1 MDFDV
6 FFDDLGIK
14 APDRCFDGFFK
25 EAFAEYQKSG
35 VYFLD
40 DAYIAYVNSF
50 EDCLS
55 NCLEETRSAAAKLR
69 ENETLAVYA
78 LFLHRAMAQRTAF
91 LKHIK
96 TFEFPGGEEEERRLL
111 PFIVLLPELPKLF
124 ERLKAR
130 EVPEDIIAASLRQ
143 FEDCVF
149 LTQERT
155 GRLGFLKRY
164 FDHMQLYLDEKVL
177 NIGRLRFE
185 MVPALESD
193 ILVLRNNAGEA
204 AVLFDGAKINC
215 AGRLYGTPPEKENET
230 CFIAKAEETETGFL
244 GFCADENGNCAS
256 CTREYP
262 KSIWKTAL
270 RKGDA
275 VLSVH
280 IPNKGALTKEACEA
294 SYKRAQA
301 VFRACYPEFEFKA
314 FHCHSWMLDPQLH
327 KFLPES
333 SNILAFQRK
342 FTQYAGQT
350 EGKDVFNFVFK
361 LQFKE
366 YNDMPEDT
374 SLQRGLKKHYLDG
387 KYIYEYEGIFF
398 GAE

>member
-1 MDFDV
+1 MDFNV
-6 FFDDLGIK
+6 FFDALGIK
-14 APDRCFDGFFK
+14 APDRCFDGVFK
-25 EAFAEYQKSG
+25 EAVAEYRSNG

-55 NCLEETRSAAAKLR
+55 NCLEETQSAAAKLR

-78 LFLHRAMAQRTAF
+78 LFLHRAMAQRKAF
-91 LKHIK
+91 LEHIN
-96 TFEFPGGEEEERRLL
+96 TFAFPVGEEDELRLL
-111 PFIVLLPELPKLF
+111 PFIVLLPEIPRLF
-124 ERLKAR
+124 EKLNERK
-130 EVPEDIIAASLRQ
+130 VPKDIIAASLRQ

-164 FDHMQLYLDEKVL
+164 FDHMQLYLDEKIL

-185 MVPALESD
+185 MVPALESN

-204 AVLFDGAKINC
+204 AVLFDGAKINS

-244 GFCADENGNCAS
+244 GFCAGENGNCAS
-256 CTREYP
+256 CAREYP
-262 KSIWKTAL
+262 KSIWKPTL

-280 IPNKGALTKEACEA
+280 IPNKGALTKEACED
-294 SYKRAQA
+294 SYRRAQA
-301 VFRACYPEFEFKA
+301 VFRACYPEFKFKA
-314 FHCHSWMLDPQLH
+314 FHCHSWMLDPQGLH
-327 KFLPES
+327 
-333 SNILAFQRK
+333 
-342 FTQYAGQT
+342 
-350 EGKDVFNFVFK
+350 
-361 LQFKE
+361 
-366 YNDMPEDT
+366 
-374 SLQRGLKKHYLDG
+374 
-387 KYIYEYEGIFF
+387 
-398 GAE
+398 